1 MKFRSTYFAIC
12 NSEEKETKDK
22 GKECDYKGGVVHVIR
37 FFFFSFFFFS
47 QRTDNTLTS
56 FLTSG

>member
-37 FFFFSFFFFS
+37 DSFS